1 MAQSGEST
9 MEKMMMMQVSPP
21 YLPIYAFCVS
31 KLERA
36 FISLQAQ

>member
-1 MAQSGEST
+1 
-9 MEKMMMMQVSPP
+9 MEKMMMLQVSPP

-31 KLERA
+31 KLERS